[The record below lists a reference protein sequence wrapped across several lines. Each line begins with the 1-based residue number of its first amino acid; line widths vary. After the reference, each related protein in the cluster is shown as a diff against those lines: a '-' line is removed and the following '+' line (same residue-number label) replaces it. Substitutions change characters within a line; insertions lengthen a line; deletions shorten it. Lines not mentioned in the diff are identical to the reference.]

1 MAKYSI
7 EDIQNGA
14 VQRMTGAQAGEI
26 VAEMPEAE
34 YNALAQEDAELDRE
48 FSGAVYT
55 RRGALL
61 GRPRKEAPKE
71 KINIRFDADVARA
84 LRALGRGWSTTVND
98 TMRSY
103 LVNAG
108 ML

>member
-1 MAKYSI
+1 MAKYSV

-14 VQRMTGAQAGEI
+14 VKRMTRADAQDF

-34 YNALAQEDAELDRE
+34 YGAFVKQDAELDRE
-48 FSGAVYT
+48 FAGAKYT
-55 RRGALL
+55 QRGALI
-61 GRPRKEAPKE
+61 GRPKKEAPKE

-103 LVNAG
+103 LVKAG